1 MKYIIFIFLGAMVFY
16 LVYVNYMIRTYPYY
30 FFGL

>member
-1 MKYIIFIFLGAMVFY
+1 MKYFVFIVLGGIVVY
-16 LVYVNYMIRTYPYY
+16 LIYVNYMIRTYPYY